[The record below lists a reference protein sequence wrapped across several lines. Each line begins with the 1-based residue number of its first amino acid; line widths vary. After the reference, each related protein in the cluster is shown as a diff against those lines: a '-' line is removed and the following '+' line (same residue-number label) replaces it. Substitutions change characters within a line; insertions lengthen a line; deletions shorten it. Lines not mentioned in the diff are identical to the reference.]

1 MLTRLAAAVAAL
13 VCATTS
19 PLPVSAQ
26 EWPQRPIRIIVA
38 FGPGGGTDIIARI
51 VGQALQDRLGQTV
64 SVENRTGA
72 GGIIGHDMVARADKD
87 GHTLGVVVAGL
98 VITAAMRKS
107 MRYDT
112 VADFD
117 PIALVARQTMMI
129 AVRPDF
135 PANSVAELVK
145 AAQAEPG
152 KLTFASPAFGAL
164 QHFAGELFAQ
174 GAKVKLLHVPF
185 KSSPE
190 AITSLLSNNVNII
203 FDTVAALQGHIQS
216 KDLKAIAV
224 TGKARLPALPDVP
237 TVIETGLVPDYEVAT
252 WYGLVGPRG
261 LPAPVVAKLSKTT
274 LEALADKAVAERLTK
289 AGVEVDPGAPDVL
302 GRLVA
307 AEMKRWNDVRV
318 AAGIAQVD

>member
-1 MLTRLAAAVAAL
+1 MLGRLAAAVAAL
-13 VCATTS
+13 VGATTWT
-19 PLPVSAQ
+19 LPVSAQ
-26 EWPQRPIRIIVA
+26 DWPQRPIRIIVA

-145 AAQAEPG
+145 TAQAEPG

-174 GAKVKLLHVPF
+174 SARIKLLHVPF

-224 TGKARLPALPDVP
+224 TGKARLPSLPGVP
-237 TVIETGLVPDYEVAT
+237 TVIESGLAPDYEVAT

-274 LEALADKAVAERLTK
+274 LDALADKAVAERLTK

-307 AEMKRWNDVRV
+307 AEMKRWSDVRV